1 MWESIQSMCL
11 HVVFILFT
19 ILIYQVFFK
28 EREEKRK
35 KIRSKFFLFMLLIL
49 VFTMSQPVLYTE
61 IYKYDFKAVVIIL
74 SFLYGGKKVGFAAFL
89 ALLITGFFTDQRL
102 PVLVGNYTVYCLLL
116 LRITRMFHRYQI
128 KGKVLVISLFYM
140 TIPITRGIFLEL
152 KGDYRQTYFVFGS
165 SLIVLATLIAIVYLI
180 ENMNEQ
186 LEMKQELIRAE
197 KMNVVSQ
204 LAASVAHEI
213 RNPMTSVRGFMQ
225 LLQKEELTK
234 EQQLYINI
242 SIEELDRAQE
252 IINQYLALAKP
263 QTDQYEII
271 DLTSLI
277 QQSIDVMQSYALL
290 NSIQITQEVEPS
302 LKIEGLKLEVQQVF
316 INIIKNAIEAIKSDG
331 EIGISGSKTADGL
344 VSIQIKDNGVGM
356 TKDQLKKLG
365 SPYYSTKEKGT
376 GLGLTVCHQIVK
388 QMGGQILINS
398 ELTKGTCFTINLPAY
413 KKKSEEYTP

>member
-28 EREEKRK
+28 EREDKRK
-35 KIRSKFFLFMLLIL
+35 KVRSKFFLFMLIIL
-49 VFTMSQPVLYTE
+49 VFTMSQPVLYSE
-61 IYKYDFKAVVIIL
+61 IYKYDFKAVAIIL
-74 SFLYGGKKVGFAAFL
+74 SFLYGGKRAGFAAFL
-89 ALLITGFFTDQRL
+89 ALLVIGFFTDQRL
-102 PVLVGNYTVYCLLL
+102 LILLGNYTVFCLLL
-116 LRITRMFHRYQI
+116 LPVTSMFHRYRI
-128 KGKVLVISLFYM
+128 KGKVIVISLFYM
-140 TIPITRGIFLEL
+140 MIPITRGIFLQL
-152 KGDYRQTYFVFGS
+152 KGDHRQTFFELSS

-186 LEMKQELIRAE
+186 IEMKQELIRTE

-225 LLQKEELTK
+225 LMQKENLTK
-234 EQQLYINI
+234 EQHLYINI

-252 IINQYLALAKP
+252 IINQYLSLAKP
-263 QTDQYEII
+263 QTDQYETI
-271 DLTSLI
+271 DLTSVI
-277 QQSIDVMQSYALL
+277 QQSIDVMHSYAIL
-290 NSIQITQEVEPS
+290 NSIHITQQVESS
-302 LKIEGLKLEVQQVF
+302 LEIEGLKLEIQQVL
-316 INIIKNAIEAIKSDG
+316 INIIKNAIEAIKSEG
-331 EIGISGSKTADGL
+331 EIWITATKNSNGF

-356 TKDQLKKLG
+356 TEDQMKKLG

-388 QMGGQILINS
+388 QMGGQIMIKS
-398 ELTKGTCFTINLPAY
+398 ELKKGTCFTINLPS
-413 KKKSEEYTP
+413 KK

>member
-19 ILIYQVFFK
+19 ILIYQVFFN

-35 KIRSKFFLFMLLIL
+35 KIRSKFFLFMLIIL
-49 VFTMSQPVLYTE
+49 VFTMSQPVLYSD
-61 IYKYDFKAVVIIL
+61 IYKYDFKAIAIIM
-74 SFLYGGKKVGFAAFL
+74 SFLYGGKRAGFAAFL
-89 ALLITGFFTDQRL
+89 ALIITGFFTDQKL
-102 PVLVGNYTVYCLLL
+102 LILLGNYTVFCLLL
-116 LRITRMFHRYQI
+116 LPVTKMFHRYRI
-128 KGKVLVISLFYM
+128 KGKVIVISLFYM
-140 TIPITRGIFLEL
+140 MIPITRGIFLQL
-152 KGDYRQTYFVFGS
+152 KGDDRQTIFELSS

-186 LEMKQELIRAE
+186 MEMKQELIRTE

-225 LLQKEELTK
+225 LMQKENLTK
-234 EQQLYINI
+234 EQHLYISI

-271 DLTSLI
+271 DLTSVI
-277 QQSIDVMQSYALL
+277 QQSIDVMHSYAIL
-290 NSIQITQEVEPS
+290 NSIHISQQVESS
-302 LKIEGLKLEVQQVF
+302 LEIEGLKLEIQQVL
-316 INIIKNAIEAIKSDG
+316 INIIKNAIEAIKSEG
-331 EIGISGSKTADGL
+331 EIWISASKNSDGF

-356 TKDQLKKLG
+356 TEDQIKKLG

-388 QMGGQILINS
+388 QMGGQIMIKS
-398 ELTKGTCFTINLPAY
+398 ELKKGTCFTINLPSG
-413 KKKSEEYTP
+413 K

>member
-35 KIRSKFFLFMLLIL
+35 KIRSKFFLFMLIIL
-49 VFTMSQPVLYTE
+49 VFTMSQPVLYSE
-61 IYKYDFKAVVIIL
+61 IYKYDFKAVTIIL
-74 SFLYGGKKVGFAAFL
+74 SFLYGGKRAGFAAFL
-89 ALLITGFFTDQRL
+89 ALLVTGYFTDQRML
-102 PVLVGNYTVYCLLL
+102 ILLGNYTVFCLLL
-116 LRITRMFHRYQI
+116 LPVTNMFHRYRI
-128 KGKVLVISLFYM
+128 KGKVILISFFYM
-140 TIPITRGIFLEL
+140 MIPITRGIFLQL
-152 KGDYRQTYFVFGS
+152 KGDHRQTFFELSS

-186 LEMKQELIRAE
+186 IEMKQELIRTE

-225 LLQKEELTK
+225 LMQKENLTK
-234 EQQLYINI
+234 EQHLYISI

-263 QTDQYEII
+263 QTDQYETI
-271 DLTSLI
+271 DLTSVI
-277 QQSIDVMQSYALL
+277 QQSIDVMHSYAIL
-290 NSIQITQEVEPS
+290 NSIHITQQLESCLE
-302 LKIEGLKLEVQQVF
+302 IEGLKLEIQQVL
-316 INIIKNAIEAIKSDG
+316 INIIKNAIEAIKSEG
-331 EIGISGSKTADGL
+331 EIWISAAKNSNGF
-344 VSIQIKDNGVGM
+344 VFIQIKDNGVGM
-356 TKDQLKKLG
+356 SENQMKKLG

-388 QMGGQILINS
+388 QMGGQIMIKS
-398 ELTKGTCFTINLPAY
+398 ELNKGTCFTINLPS
-413 KKKSEEYTP
+413 KK

>member
-1 MWESIQSMCL
+1 MLESIQSMCL

-19 ILIYQVFFK
+19 ILIYQVFFN

-35 KIRSKFFLFMLLIL
+35 KLHSKFFLFMLIIL
-49 VFTMSQPVLYTE
+49 VFTMSQPVLYSD
-61 IYKYDFKAVVIIL
+61 IYKYDFKAVAIIL
-74 SFLYGGKKVGFAAFL
+74 SFIYGGKRTGFATFL
-89 ALLITGFFTDQRL
+89 ALLVTGYFTDQRL
-102 PVLVGNYTVYCLLL
+102 PILIGNYTVFCLLL
-116 LRITRMFHRYQI
+116 LPVTRLFHRYLI
-128 KGKVLVISLFYM
+128 KGKVIVISLFYM
-140 TIPITRGIFLEL
+140 TIPITRGIFLTV
-152 KGDYRQTYFVFGS
+152 KGDYQQLIFEVST

-186 LEMKQELIRAE
+186 MEMKQELIRTE

-225 LLQKEELTK
+225 LMQKENLTK
-234 EQQLYINI
+234 EQHLYISI

-271 DLTSLI
+271 DLSSVI
-277 QQSIDVMQSYALL
+277 QQSIDVMHSYAIL
-290 NSIQITQEVEPS
+290 NSIHITQQVEKS
-302 LKIEGLKLEVQQVF
+302 LEIEGLKLEIQQVL
-316 INIIKNAIEAIKSDG
+316 INIIKNAIEAIKSEG
-331 EIGISGSKTADGL
+331 EIWISAVKRSNGIIC
-344 VSIQIKDNGVGM
+344 IQIEDNGVGM
-356 TKDQLKKLG
+356 TEDQIKKLG

-388 QMGGQILINS
+388 QMGGQIMIKS
-398 ELTKGTCFTINLPAY
+398 ELMKGTCFTINLPS
-413 KKKSEEYTP
+413 KK

>member
-35 KIRSKFFLFMLLIL
+35 KIRSKFFLFMLIIL
-49 VFTMSQPVLYTE
+49 VFTMSQPVLYSE
-61 IYKYDFKAVVIIL
+61 IYKYDFKAVAIIL
-74 SFLYGGKKVGFAAFL
+74 SFLYGGKRAGFAAFL
-89 ALLITGFFTDQRL
+89 ALLVTGYFTDQRML
-102 PVLVGNYTVYCLLL
+102 ILLGNYTVFCLLL
-116 LRITRMFHRYQI
+116 LPVTNMFHRYRI
-128 KGKVLVISLFYM
+128 KGKVILISFFYM
-140 TIPITRGIFLEL
+140 MIPITRGIFLQL
-152 KGDYRQTYFVFGS
+152 KGDHRQTIFELS
-165 SLIVLATLIAIVYLI
+165 SSIIVLATLIAIVYLI
-180 ENMNEQ
+180 ENMNEKI
-186 LEMKQELIRAE
+186 EMKQELIRTE

-225 LLQKEELTK
+225 LMQKENLTK
-234 EQQLYINI
+234 EQHLYISI

-263 QTDQYEII
+263 QTDQYEAI
-271 DLTSLI
+271 DLTSVI
-277 QQSIDVMQSYALL
+277 QQSIDVMHSYAIL
-290 NSIQITQEVEPS
+290 NSIHISQQVESS
-302 LKIEGLKLEVQQVF
+302 LEIEGLKLEIQQVL
-316 INIIKNAIEAIKSDG
+316 INIIKNAIEAIKSEG
-331 EIGISGSKTADGL
+331 EIWISAAKNSNGF

-356 TKDQLKKLG
+356 TENQMKKLG

-388 QMGGQILINS
+388 QMGGQIMIKS
-398 ELTKGTCFTINLPAY
+398 ELNKGTCFTINLPS
-413 KKKSEEYTP
+413 KK

>member
-1 MWESIQSMCL
+1 MWDSIQSMCL

-35 KIRSKFFLFMLLIL
+35 KIRSKFFLTMLIIL
-49 VFTMSQPVLYTE
+49 VFTMSQPVLYSE
-61 IYKYDFKAVVIIL
+61 IYKYDFKAVAIIL
-74 SFLYGGKKVGFAAFL
+74 SFLYGGKRAGFEAFL
-89 ALLITGFFTDQRL
+89 ALLVTGFFTDQRML
-102 PVLVGNYTVYCLLL
+102 VLFGNYTVFCLLL
-116 LRITRMFHRYQI
+116 LPVTSMFHRYRI
-128 KGKVLVISLFYM
+128 KGKVILISLFYM
-140 TIPITRGIFLEL
+140 MIPITRGAFLL
-152 KGDYRQTYFVFGS
+152 SKGDHRQTFFELSS

-186 LEMKQELIRAE
+186 IEMKQELIRTE

-225 LLQKEELTK
+225 LMQKENLTK
-234 EQQLYINI
+234 EQQLYISI

-263 QTDQYEII
+263 QTDQYETI
-271 DLTSLI
+271 DLTSVI
-277 QQSIDVMQSYALL
+277 QQSIDVMHSYAIL
-290 NSIQITQEVEPS
+290 NSIHITQQVESS
-302 LKIEGLKLEVQQVF
+302 LEIEGLKLEIQQVL
-316 INIIKNAIEAIKSDG
+316 INIIKNAIEAIKSEG
-331 EIGISGSKTADGL
+331 EIRISAAKNSDGF
-344 VSIQIKDNGVGM
+344 VSIQIQDNGVGM
-356 TKDQLKKLG
+356 TKDQMKKLG

-388 QMGGQILINS
+388 QMGGQIRIQS
-398 ELTKGTCFTINLPAY
+398 ELKKGTSFTINLPSKTY
-413 KKKSEEYTP
+413 KKQRTL

>member
-28 EREEKRK
+28 EREDKRK
-35 KIRSKFFLFMLLIL
+35 KVRSKFFLFMLIIL
-49 VFTMSQPVLYTE
+49 VFTMSQPVLYSE
-61 IYKYDFKAVVIIL
+61 IYKYDFKAVAIIL
-74 SFLYGGKKVGFAAFL
+74 SFLYGGKRAGFAAFL
-89 ALLITGFFTDQRL
+89 ALLVIGFFTDQRL
-102 PVLVGNYTVYCLLL
+102 LILLGNYTVFCLLL
-116 LRITRMFHRYQI
+116 LPVTSMFHRYRI
-128 KGKVLVISLFYM
+128 KGKVIVISLFYM
-140 TIPITRGIFLEL
+140 MIPITRGIFLQL
-152 KGDYRQTYFVFGS
+152 KGDHRQTFFELSS

-186 LEMKQELIRAE
+186 IEMKQELIRTE

-225 LLQKEELTK
+225 LMQKENLTK
-234 EQQLYINI
+234 EQHLYINI

-263 QTDQYEII
+263 QTDQYETI
-271 DLTSLI
+271 DLTSVI
-277 QQSIDVMQSYALL
+277 QQSIDVMHSYAIL
-290 NSIQITQEVEPS
+290 NSIHITQQVESS
-302 LKIEGLKLEVQQVF
+302 LEIEGLKLEIQQVL
-316 INIIKNAIEAIKSDG
+316 INIIKNAIEAIKSEG
-331 EIGISGSKTADGL
+331 EIWITATKNSNGF

-356 TKDQLKKLG
+356 TEDQMKKLG

-388 QMGGQILINS
+388 QMGGQIMIKS
-398 ELTKGTCFTINLPAY
+398 ELKKGTCFTINLPS
-413 KKKSEEYTP
+413 KK

>member
-35 KIRSKFFLFMLLIL
+35 KIRSKFFLFMLIIL
-49 VFTMSQPVLYTE
+49 VFTMSQPVLYSE
-61 IYKYDFKAVVIIL
+61 IYKYDFKAVAIIL
-74 SFLYGGKKVGFAAFL
+74 SFLYGGKRAGFAAFL
-89 ALLITGFFTDQRL
+89 VLLVTGFFTDQRL
-102 PVLVGNYTVYCLLL
+102 LILLGNYTVFCLLL
-116 LRITRMFHRYQI
+116 LPVTNMFHRYRI
-128 KGKVLVISLFYM
+128 KGKVIVISLFYM
-140 TIPITRGIFLEL
+140 LIPITRGIFLQL
-152 KGDYRQTYFVFGS
+152 KGDHRQTFFELSS

-186 LEMKQELIRAE
+186 IEMKQELIRTE

-225 LLQKEELTK
+225 LMQKENLTK
-234 EQQLYINI
+234 EQHLYISI

-263 QTDQYEII
+263 QTDQYETI
-271 DLTSLI
+271 DLTSVI
-277 QQSIDVMQSYALL
+277 QQSIDVMHSYAIL
-290 NSIQITQEVEPS
+290 NSIHITQQVESS
-302 LKIEGLKLEVQQVF
+302 LEIEGLKLEIQQVL
-316 INIIKNAIEAIKSDG
+316 INIIKNAIEAIKSEG
-331 EIGISGSKTADGL
+331 EIWISAAKNSNGF

-356 TKDQLKKLG
+356 TEDQIKKLG

-388 QMGGQILINS
+388 QMGGQIMIKS
-398 ELTKGTCFTINLPAY
+398 ELKKGTCFTINLPSI
-413 KKKSEEYTP
+413 K

>member
-35 KIRSKFFLFMLLIL
+35 KIRSKFFLFMLIIL
-49 VFTMSQPVLYTE
+49 VFTMSQPVLYSE
-61 IYKYDFKAVVIIL
+61 IYKYDFKAVAIIL
-74 SFLYGGKKVGFAAFL
+74 SFLYGGKRAGFAAFL
-89 ALLITGFFTDQRL
+89 ALIVTGFFTDQRL
-102 PVLVGNYTVYCLLL
+102 LILLGNYTVFCLLL
-116 LRITRMFHRYQI
+116 LPVTSMFHRYRI
-128 KGKVLVISLFYM
+128 KGKVIVISLFYM
-140 TIPITRGIFLEL
+140 MIPITRGIFLQL
-152 KGDYRQTYFVFGS
+152 KEDHRQTIFELSS

-186 LEMKQELIRAE
+186 IEMKQELIRTE

-225 LLQKEELTK
+225 LMQKENLTK
-234 EQQLYINI
+234 EQHLYISI

-263 QTDQYEII
+263 QTDQYETI
-271 DLTSLI
+271 DLTSVI
-277 QQSIDVMQSYALL
+277 QQSIDVMHSYAIL
-290 NSIQITQEVEPS
+290 NSIHITQQVESS
-302 LKIEGLKLEVQQVF
+302 LEIEGLKLEIQQVL
-316 INIIKNAIEAIKSDG
+316 INIIKNAIEAIKSEG
-331 EIGISGSKTADGL
+331 EIWISAAKNSNGF
-344 VSIQIKDNGVGM
+344 VSIQIQDNGVGM
-356 TKDQLKKLG
+356 TEDQMKKLG

-388 QMGGQILINS
+388 QMGGQIMIKS
-398 ELTKGTCFTINLPAY
+398 ELKKGTCFTINLPSI
-413 KKKSEEYTP
+413 K

>member
-35 KIRSKFFLFMLLIL
+35 KIRSKFFLFMLIIL
-49 VFTMSQPVLYTE
+49 VFTMSQPVLYSE
-61 IYKYDFKAVVIIL
+61 IYKYDFKAVAIIL
-74 SFLYGGKKVGFAAFL
+74 SFLYGGKRAGFAAFL
-89 ALLITGFFTDQRL
+89 ALLVTGYFTDQRML
-102 PVLVGNYTVYCLLL
+102 ILLGNYTVFCLLL
-116 LRITRMFHRYQI
+116 LPVTNMFHRYRI
-128 KGKVLVISLFYM
+128 KGKVILISFFYM
-140 TIPITRGIFLEL
+140 MIPITRGIFLQL
-152 KGDYRQTYFVFGS
+152 KGDHRQTFFELSS

-186 LEMKQELIRAE
+186 IEMKQELIRTE

-225 LLQKEELTK
+225 LMQKENLTK
-234 EQQLYINI
+234 EQHLYISI

-263 QTDQYEII
+263 QTDQYETI
-271 DLTSLI
+271 DLTSVI
-277 QQSIDVMQSYALL
+277 QQSIDVMHSYAIL
-290 NSIQITQEVEPS
+290 NSIHITQQLESCLE
-302 LKIEGLKLEVQQVF
+302 IEGLKLEIQQVL
-316 INIIKNAIEAIKSDG
+316 INIIKNAIEAIKSEG
-331 EIGISGSKTADGL
+331 KIWISAAKNYNGF
-344 VSIQIKDNGVGM
+344 VSIQIRDNGVGM
-356 TKDQLKKLG
+356 SENQMKKLG

-388 QMGGQILINS
+388 QMGGQIMIKS
-398 ELTKGTCFTINLPAY
+398 ELNKGTCFTINLPS
-413 KKKSEEYTP
+413 KK

>member
-19 ILIYQVFFK
+19 ILIYQVFFN

-35 KIRSKFFLFMLLIL
+35 KIRSKFFLFMLIIL
-49 VFTMSQPVLYTE
+49 TFTMSQPVHHFE

-74 SFLYGGKKVGFAAFL
+74 SFLYGGKRAGFASFL
-89 ALLITGFFTDQRL
+89 ALLVIGYFTDQKL
-102 PVLVGNYTVYCLLL
+102 LILLGNYTVFSLLL
-116 LRITRMFHRYQI
+116 LPVSNWFHRYRI
-128 KGKVLVISLFYM
+128 KGKVILISLFYI
-140 TIPITRGIFLEL
+140 TIPITRAIFLQL
-152 KGDYRQTYFVFGS
+152 KGDNRETFFELSS
-165 SLIVLATLIAIVYLI
+165 SLIILATLIAIIYLI

-186 LEMKQELIRAE
+186 IKMKQELIRTE

-225 LLQKEELTK
+225 LMQKEDLTK
-234 EQQLYINI
+234 EQQLYISI

-263 QTDQYEII
+263 QTDQYETI
-271 DLTSLI
+271 DLTSVI
-277 QQSIDVMQSYALL
+277 QQSIDVMHSYAIL
-290 NSIQITQEVEPS
+290 NSIHITQEVEPS
-302 LKIEGLKLEVQQVF
+302 LKIEGLKLEIQQVL
-316 INIIKNAIEAIKSDG
+316 INIIKNAIEAIKSEG
-331 EIGISGSKTADGL
+331 EIWISAAKNSTGFI
-344 VSIQIKDNGVGM
+344 SIQIKDNGVGL
-356 TKDQLKKLG
+356 TEDQLKKLG

-388 QMGGQILINS
+388 QMGGQITIKS
-398 ELTKGTCFTINLPAY
+398 ELKKGTCFTINLPS
-413 KKKSEEYTP
+413 KK

>member
-28 EREEKRK
+28 EREDKRK
-35 KIRSKFFLFMLLIL
+35 KVRSKFFLFMLIIL
-49 VFTMSQPVLYTE
+49 VFTMSQPVLYSE
-61 IYKYDFKAVVIIL
+61 IYKYDFKAVAIIL
-74 SFLYGGKKVGFAAFL
+74 SFLYGGKRAGFAAFL
-89 ALLITGFFTDQRL
+89 ALLVIGFFTDQRL
-102 PVLVGNYTVYCLLL
+102 LILLGNYTVFCLLL
-116 LRITRMFHRYQI
+116 LPVTSMFHRYRI
-128 KGKVLVISLFYM
+128 KGKVIVISLFYM
-140 TIPITRGIFLEL
+140 MIPITRGIFLQL
-152 KGDYRQTYFVFGS
+152 KGDHRQTFFELSS
-165 SLIVLATLIAIVYLI
+165 SLIVLATLIAIIYLI

-186 LEMKQELIRAE
+186 IEMKQELIRTE

-225 LLQKEELTK
+225 LMQKENLTK
-234 EQQLYINI
+234 EQHLYINI

-263 QTDQYEII
+263 QTDQYETI
-271 DLTSLI
+271 DLTSVI
-277 QQSIDVMQSYALL
+277 QQSIDVMHSYAIL
-290 NSIQITQEVEPS
+290 NSIHITQQVESS
-302 LKIEGLKLEVQQVF
+302 LEIEGLKLEIQQVL
-316 INIIKNAIEAIKSDG
+316 INIIKNAIEAIKSEG
-331 EIGISGSKTADGL
+331 EIWITATKNSNGF

-356 TKDQLKKLG
+356 TEDQMKKLG

-388 QMGGQILINS
+388 QMGGQIMIKS
-398 ELTKGTCFTINLPAY
+398 ELKKGTCFTINLPS
-413 KKKSEEYTP
+413 KK